1 MNRTTDIERAAALAT
16 LLAYGSHLNLRPHTL
31 IKDSEA
37 SERMIAMQQEY
48 LGLMRRM
55 WPMEKDR
62 CKLSLEQCEAT
73 CEHPQDN
80 YCPVHGRDIR

>member
-1 MNRTTDIERAAALAT
+1 MSRDTDTQRAAALAT

-37 SERMIAMQQEY
+37 SERLIAMQHEY
-48 LGLMRRM
+48 LGLMRQL
-55 WPMEKDR
+55 WPIGKCMCDK
-62 CKLSLEQCEAT
+62 
-73 CEHPQDN
+73 HPADDPRDN